1 MIVLFFYLSK
11 HVIIILLIGGDMD
24 YIITATCHFGV
35 EAVLKR
41 EIINLGLDIISVTD
55 GRIEFK
61 GNATDIFRAN
71 LYLRTA
77 ERVFV
82 NLLNFTA
89 YTFEELYEAV
99 YKYEWADLLEPDA
112 NFIVNG
118 RSYNSKLFSISDC
131 QRITERAIIDKLNKK
146 YNKSYYEKTG
156 KIYSLEISM
165 LNDVATLYLNT
176 SGPGL
181 HKRGYRRKQGAAP
194 IKETLASAMIQLSVW
209 NPDRPLLDPF
219 TGSGTIPIEAAM
231 IAKNIPAGILRR
243 FDCEHFSFMK
253 DVDFKGIRNKAKSE
267 INQEREINI
276 MGSDYD
282 RNMIMT
288 ARENS
293 EALGLDDIFFFTK
306 EVRKIEELEDYG
318 VIITNPPYGIRL
330 DDETLD
336 RTYENFNSLIETI
349 PTWSI
354 YVITDYDVKSVFSR
368 KIDKNRKL
376 YNGKIKTYFYTMLGP
391 RPPRDN
397 DV

>member
-1 MIVLFFYLSK
+1 MKYT
-11 HVIIILLIGGDMD
+11 
-24 YIITATCHFGV
+24 ITATCHFGV

-41 EIINLGLDIISVTD
+41 EIINLGCEILSVTD
-55 GRIEFK
+55 GRIEFE
-61 GNATDIFRAN
+61 GDAADIFIAN

-82 NLLNFTA
+82 NLLNFRA
-89 YTFEELYEAV
+89 FTFEDLYQGV
-99 YKYEWADLLEPDA
+99 YEYPWADLLEPDA

-131 QRITERAIIDKLNKK
+131 QRITERAIIDKLNLK
-146 YNKSYYEKTG
+146 YKKSYYEKTG
-156 KIYSLEISM
+156 KIYSFEISL
-165 LNDVATLYLNT
+165 LNDEATLYLNT

-181 HKRGYRRKQGAAP
+181 HKRGYRKKQGAAP

-209 NPDRPLLDPF
+209 NPNRPLLDPF

-243 FDCEHFSFMK
+243 FDCEHFSFMNG
-253 DVDFKGIRNKAKSE
+253 VDFKNIRNEAKAN
-267 INQEREINI
+267 IIQDREINI

-282 RNMIMT
+282 RNMILT
-288 ARENS
+288 ARENT
-293 EALGLDDIFFFTK
+293 EALMLDDIFFFTK
-306 EVRKIEELEDYG
+306 EVRKVEELPEYG

-330 DDETLD
+330 DDEMLD
-336 RTYENFNSLIETI
+336 RTYENFNSLIESL

-354 YVITDYDVKSVFSR
+354 YMITDYDVKSVITR

-391 RPPRDN
+391 RPPRIA